1 MRHRRSPCMCPTP
14 CPAHPHLCLHFSVNI
29 CLLPSSTSD
38 LTMWNSFTKAGE
50 WKSAIK
56 IWEVLPIKHSLDMPL
71 SIFESIMRIYRET
84 YPCPIQSFKD
94 IQKYQEVPSC
104 ILILISSPYNGTGFF
119 LKFLLCRNIYNIQ
132 FAILSILKL
141 QFCGISYIYSALQL
155 LPLCFQNFFITPNRS
170 SVTIK

>member
-1 MRHRRSPCMCPTP
+1 
-14 CPAHPHLCLHFSVNI
+14 
-29 CLLPSSTSD
+29 
-38 LTMWNSFTKAGE
+38 
-50 WKSAIK
+50 
-56 IWEVLPIKHSLDMPL
+56 MPL

-155 LPLCFQNFFITPNRS
+155 LLLISDICTLISMFLGFFTLSVVFYSMMDALLYDFHFCFLHFQFRS
-170 SVTIK
+170 DQSLSHV